1 MTVHGFVM
9 EQPRISFA
17 KALVVK
23 SPEASTTLADPPSVT
38 RQLRTV
44 CHLGHLHLHHP
55 GLPSGTPSLPSKRT
69 WQGFPLRLHPLCLL
83 RLASSITGWR
93 QRCSSDEHASDKSR
107 TKPSHCDA
115 LPSYVSHSKVVAGG
129 GGGGCL
135 KAGQAWWPDP
145 GPPGDP
151 YRPLP
156 GLLGPT
162 HTLFRAP
169 SSQS

>member
-1 MTVHGFVM
+1 MALSWRK
-9 EQPRISFA
+9 PRISFA

-23 SPEASTTLADPPSVT
+23 SPEASSTGRPTHRDKAPQNSLSPRPPPHP
-38 RQLRTV
+38 R
-44 CHLGHLHLHHP
+44 P
-55 GLPSGTPSLPSKRT
+55 GLPSTTPSLPSKKT

-93 QRCSSDEHASDKSR
+93 QRCSSDELASDKSR

-115 LPSYVSHSKVVAGG
+115 LASYVSRSKVVTVGG

-156 GLLGPT
+156 GLPGHT
-162 HTLFRAP
+162 HTHSFEHPRLRVE
-169 SSQS
+169 